1 MNLRGEERVVIGLM
15 NHITRID
22 QMLFCLVNGT
32 WTNPLLD
39 RAMPT
44 FSWIGNLGA
53 VWIALL
59 GAMAA
64 FGKKTG
70 SRIALAGFAAFA
82 LGFVSSELTKEMTM
96 RPRPF
101 AVLHH
106 VRLLVSVPRSYAF
119 PSGHTTNAFA
129 ASSGAVLVAKRF
141 LKRVPFWGW
150 SMLALA
156 AAISYSRVYVGV
168 HWPPDVA
175 ASVLLGLANG
185 WAGFR
190 LAFRGQDQKP
200 PKPSPER
207 TEEPE

>member
-1 MNLRGEERVVIGLM
+1 MVSSLVSSRFGEGFRRPSDREDIVY
-15 NHITRID
+15 
-22 QMLFCLVNGT
+22 
-32 WTNPLLD
+32 LD
-39 RAMPT
+39 R
-44 FSWIGNLGA
+44 GQLG
-53 VWIALL
+53 
-59 GAMAA
+59 
-64 FGKKTG
+64 
-70 SRIALAGFAAFA
+70 
-82 LGFVSSELTKEMTM
+82 LTKEMTM

-168 HWPPDVA
+168 HWPTDVA

-185 WAGFR
+185 WAG
-190 LAFRGQDQKP
+190 
-200 PKPSPER
+200 
-207 TEEPE
+207 